1 MSKPA
6 QPVGVQSHPPGGGD
20 VAVGQ
25 AAAANPGGGDAAVG
39 QAAVAAP
46 TAAGG
51 KAGKLEELRKRAAQL
66 MAELP
71 PVLQSKDI
79 QGFCEKIVPTIM
91 AIRDSGLV
99 ERLRAVAASGKIGD
113 GKDGGLTSDAAL
125 LDVRQFK
132 TWADAAQS
140 VDAAFFKC
148 VDIVPVGAHAPNG
161 APLAGSKR
169 AWQSGLWDAAH
180 GTWAGWEET
189 DAEAETVRLG
199 RRAAS
204 ASASS
209 PSGGSKHTGRS
220 AASSTTPRS
229 PNPRTMRSISRSS

>member
-6 QPVGVQSHPPGGGD
+6 QPLGLQSHAPHPAPAAPAVAGGANLDRSD
-20 VAVGQ
+20 VAIGRS
-25 AAAANPGGGDAAVG
+25 
-39 QAAVAAP
+39 AVAAP

-66 MAELP
+66 MTELP

-91 AIRDSGLV
+91 AIRDGDLV
-99 ERLRAVAASGKIGD
+99 EHLRAGPASGKIGD
-113 GKDGGLTSDAAL
+113 VKDSGVTCDAAL

-132 TWADAAQS
+132 TWADAAES
-140 VDAAFFKC
+140 VNAAFFKC
-148 VDIVPVGAHAPNG
+148 VDIVPVGAHTPNG
-161 APLAGSKR
+161 VPHAGSKR

-189 DAEAETVRLG
+189 DAEAETVRLATCG
-199 RRAAS
+199 KCQRVVTQRRCPPLPIPYKAAPGL
-204 ASASS
+204 A
-209 PSGGSKHTGRS
+209 GLQLG
-220 AASSTTPRS
+220 
-229 PNPRTMRSISRSS
+229 PNC